1 MTAKITQDILDFAKN
16 AKNNK
21 SDIIRLLET
30 NEEWV
35 SKNPDIEEK
44 VENIIMNWQ
53 EIIDEK
59 NPKKE
64 TFIRLMAYL
73 STGQMLNF
81 LNAVEKLDKDFIK
94 ELLDKV
100 NDLNDKEGSKFTMI
114 FAQRLLVIYR
124 MHIIPKV
131 FSPERLKA
139 LENEI
144 NNL

>member
-1 MTAKITQDILDFAKN
+1 MTAKITQDILEFAKN

-35 SKNPDIEEK
+35 SKNPEIEEK
-44 VENIIMNWQ
+44 IENIIMNWQ

-100 NDLNDKEGSKFTMI
+100 NDLNEKDGSKFTMI

>member
-1 MTAKITQDILDFAKN
+1 MTAKLTQDILDFAKH

-21 SDIIRLLET
+21 SEIIRLLEA

-35 SKNPDIEEK
+35 SKKPEIEEK
-44 VENIIMNWQ
+44 IENIIMNWQ

-100 NDLNDKEGSKFTMI
+100 NDLNEKDGSKFTMI
-114 FAQRLLVIYR
+114 FTQRLLVIYR

>member
-35 SKNPDIEEK
+35 SKNPEIEEK
-44 VENIIMNWQ
+44 IENIIMNWQ
-53 EIIDEK
+53 EIMDEK

-64 TFIRLMAYL
+64 TFVRLMAYL

-100 NDLNDKEGSKFTMI
+100 NDLNEKDGSKFTMI

>member
-1 MTAKITQDILDFAKN
+1 MTTRITQDILDFAKN

-21 SDIIRLLET
+21 SPIIPLLE
-30 NEEWV
+30 EEESWV
-35 SKNPDIEEK
+35 IKSPELEEK
-44 VENIIMNWQ
+44 IENILGNWQ

-73 STGQMLNF
+73 STGDMIGF
-81 LNAVEKLDKDFIK
+81 LSAIEKMDRDFVE
-94 ELLDKV
+94 ELLDTV
-100 NDLNDKEGSKFTMI
+100 NQMNLNESSKFSML

-124 MHIIPKV
+124 MSIIPRV
-131 FSPERLKA
+131 FSPERLRA

-144 NNL
+144 NKI

>member
-1 MTAKITQDILDFAKN
+1 
-16 AKNNK
+16 
-21 SDIIRLLET
+21 
-30 NEEWV
+30 
-35 SKNPDIEEK
+35 
-44 VENIIMNWQ
+44 
-53 EIIDEK
+53 
-59 NPKKE
+59 
-64 TFIRLMAYL
+64 MAYL

-100 NDLNDKEGSKFTMI
+100 NDLNEKDGSKFTMI